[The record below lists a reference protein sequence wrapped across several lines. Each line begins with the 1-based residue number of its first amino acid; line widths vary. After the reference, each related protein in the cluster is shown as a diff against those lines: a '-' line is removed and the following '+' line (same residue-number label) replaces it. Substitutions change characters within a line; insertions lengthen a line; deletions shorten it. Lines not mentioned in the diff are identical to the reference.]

1 MIPLRSSF
9 LAAAGLALSL
19 AAGSPAAQAGPALSY
34 WSHEAEY
41 DQDSCAQRAQA
52 SFGGDGQREAIQT
65 RRTVGAIGT
74 SQADSYVCGCAA
86 PP

>member
-34 WSHEAEY
+34 WSHEAKY

-52 SFGGDGQREAIQT
+52 VSAATAGRAFNAT
-65 RRTVGAIGT
+65 GT
-74 SQADSYVCGCAA
+74 GSWPNAVR
-86 PP
+86 

>member
-52 SFGGDGQREAIQT
+52 SFGGDGWQSIQRTGSWPNAV
-65 RRTVGAIGT
+65 R
-74 SQADSYVCGCAA
+74 
-86 PP
+86 